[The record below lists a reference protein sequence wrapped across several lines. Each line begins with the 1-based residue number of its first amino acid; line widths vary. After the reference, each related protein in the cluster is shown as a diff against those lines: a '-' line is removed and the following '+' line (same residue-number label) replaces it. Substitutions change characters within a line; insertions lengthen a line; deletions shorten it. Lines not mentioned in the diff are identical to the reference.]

1 MAKGTTLDLD
11 HLITP
16 DQLASQIVSTWTE
29 WHNYR
34 AKWLEEKKEL
44 RNYVFATDTSS
55 TSNAKLPWSN
65 STTTPYICQIYDNLK
80 AQYEAALF
88 PNSK

>member
-44 RNYVFATDTSS
+44 RNYVFATRS
-55 TSNAKLPWSN
+55 
-65 STTTPYICQIYDNLK
+65 
-80 AQYEAALF
+80 
-88 PNSK
+88 